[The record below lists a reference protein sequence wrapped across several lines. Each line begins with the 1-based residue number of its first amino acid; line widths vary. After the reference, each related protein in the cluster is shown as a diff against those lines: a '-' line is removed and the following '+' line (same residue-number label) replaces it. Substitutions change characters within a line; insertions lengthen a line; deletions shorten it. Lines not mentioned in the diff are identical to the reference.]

1 MQNKSSLSS
10 ASLFVAMIVAGL
22 IGLIAL
28 LLVGVPSELKADVA
42 SSERQLKEV
51 EQSLAARQQQVA
63 ASIASDP
70 QLFQG
75 PAFDPAWQER
85 LKDAN
90 AKLKQA
96 DAAAV
101 KLDRLVRAN
110 KHSSVPEIKSVLAE
124 ERHLRSQAVDESG
137 SIFSAYDQRE
147 NFKREFAA
155 DMQSTA
161 ASAAT
166 LASAD
171 YSALTK
177 KVEQAENDW
186 PAKREDL
193 STRLAALVSRQKK
206 AAEWQSAA
214 KQLAGKPADALTAA
228 DYTAGA
234 ALKEEMDGGD
244 GADPAKAL
252 LNQTNQLYT
261 EWDKILEDLDRGSNE
276 YRDRIE
282 QVVTTV
288 PAPGATG
295 TVETSEAWHPISE
308 PEWQRLE
315 HDIGMTLAHKDFGK
329 YDSEANTV
337 PEPPGFAYMATPE
350 QGRNQYGY
358 WEHRDGGSFWTW
370 LPEYLIL
377 RDVLWHHSYQPVPSV
392 DWSRYQQAQRSGTT
406 YYGRDAAGVPK
417 YGSSGTFTRRSY
429 ADSRY
434 VQHGGFAGSKYA
446 AHNASGEARPSFAG
460 KANEDH
466 SAFGKR
472 FGKSFQ
478 SSPGQRFGRI
488 ARSAGR
494 SFGHRR

>member
-22 IGLIAL
+22 IGLIAV
-28 LLVGVPSELKADVA
+28 LVAGVPSQLKADVA
-42 SSERQLKEV
+42 STQRQLKEV
-51 EQSLAARQQQVA
+51 EQSLGSRQQTVA

-70 QLFQG
+70 QLFEA
-75 PAFDPAWQER
+75 PAFDPAWHDR
-85 LKDAN
+85 LTDAN

-96 DAAAV
+96 DQAAA
-101 KLDRLVRAN
+101 KLDGLVRAN
-110 KHSSVPEIKSVLAE
+110 KHSSIPEIKTLLES
-124 ERHLRSQAVDESG
+124 ERHLRAAAVDEAG
-137 SIFSAYDQRE
+137 SVFSAYDQRE
-147 NFKREFAA
+147 TFKRNFAA
-155 DMQSTA
+155 DMQSA
-161 ASAAT
+161 ASSAAA

-177 KVEQAENDW
+177 KVEQAETDW
-186 PAKREDL
+186 PAKRDDL
-193 STRLAALVSRQKK
+193 STRLAALEKRQKE
-206 AAEWQSAA
+206 AADWQSTA
-214 KQLAGKPADALTAA
+214 KQLAAKPASALTSA
-228 DYTAGA
+228 DYAAGA
-234 ALKEEMDGGD
+234 ELEKETGEGS
-244 GADPAKAL
+244 GADAAKL
-252 LNQTNQLYT
+252 LLHQTDQLYT
-261 EWDKILEDLDRGSNE
+261 EWDKILEDLDRGSDE

-295 TVETSEAWHPISE
+295 TVETSEAWHSISE

-329 YDSEANTV
+329 YDSEASTV

-446 AHNASGEARPSFAG
+446 AHNAGSEARPSFAG

-466 SAFGKR
+466 SPLGKR

-478 SSPGQRFGRI
+478 SSPGQRFGRV

-494 SFGHRR
+494 SFGRHR